1 MQVSAM
7 RFEVPNGFVLMYVP
21 DVVFRDVVIINDHDI
36 ADHDVL
42 VINAEGLA
50 LIAVDIRL
58 RQAADGVRDERF
70 LLFFEL

>member
-1 MQVSAM
+1 M
-7 RFEVPNGFVLMYVP
+7 P

-36 ADHDVL
+36 ADHGVL

-50 LIAVDIRL
+50 LIAVNIRL
-58 RQAADGVRDERF
+58 REAADGVGDERF